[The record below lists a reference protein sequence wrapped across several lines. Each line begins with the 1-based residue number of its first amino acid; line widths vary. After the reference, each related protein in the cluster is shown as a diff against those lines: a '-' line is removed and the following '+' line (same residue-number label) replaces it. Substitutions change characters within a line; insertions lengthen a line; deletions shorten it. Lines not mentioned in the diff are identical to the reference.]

1 MRHPDKRKL
10 LTWLL
15 AALFIALPALAQ
27 SSYRA
32 PKPEQSVKVSLGQ
45 GLTGA
50 DLERVRTGHQ
60 GGLLKVVGK
69 DGATMFLKGEALG
82 SGGIDG
88 REWAPLSKA
97 ERDQIV
103 KALAVGDPNALANSL
118 MTNYTRISRAPAL
131 ALLGVL
137 AYPGAET
144 PALKADLRAKV
155 LQFCRNRI
163 QPAEDN
169 IVRRQAVLALSIQPS
184 TDAQTVASM
193 LNFLRR
199 DHNAWNTF
207 GTVQFFEYQA
217 AAIRK
222 MPLYQSYLTQLLASG
237 NPHTDQLVAVLKK
250 TPQAPLTMPATRP
263 PAATTQPAAQPSQPP
278 ATNPAGPK
286 PEEVRLPPPPAPEV
300 DARPTPIP

>member
-1 MRHPDKRKL
+1 MRYPKRPIL
-10 LTWLL
+10 LHLLL
-15 AALFIALPALAQ
+15 AALLIAIPALAQ

-32 PKPEQSVKVSLGQ
+32 PKPEQSIKVSLGQ

-69 DGATMFLKGEALG
+69 DGSNLFLKGESLG

-88 REWAPLSKA
+88 REWAPLSKT
-97 ERDQIV
+97 ERDQIY
-103 KALAVGDPNALANSL
+103 KALQIQDPNALANSL

-137 AYPGAET
+137 AYPGQDT
-144 PALKADLRAKV
+144 PSLKPELRAKV
-155 LQFCRNRI
+155 LQFCRNRL

-169 IVRRQAVLALSIQPS
+169 IVRRQAVLALSIQPG
-184 TDAQTVASM
+184 TDAETVASM

-217 AAIRK
+217 ASIRK

-263 PAATTQPAAQPSQPP
+263 PIAQPTTPPSAQPSQPP
-278 ATNPAGPK
+278 AAHPAGPK
-286 PEEVRLPPPPAPEV
+286 PEEVRLPPPPVP
-300 DARPTPIP
+300 DGRPTPIP